1 MLRSLVH
8 KTLGVVLSIGAT
20 ASLHAIT
27 AEEVLAGFAA
37 RLAIPEISATIKVRL
52 IARNGDVREIETRAY
67 QKNVDATQNNRLFV
81 FDFPPTVR
89 GTSLLLHSYLDGRDN
104 TMWIYLPAVR
114 RVKRIALESSG
125 GGYFMGSDFTYRDL
139 INTDYSK
146 MDYELVQDATID
158 GIDYHVIKAWGKTPE
173 IRQENGYS
181 YILSFYR
188 KDNMFLT
195 RRDYFD
201 FSDELLKEYRVE
213 SFVELQSYIYPDAIS
228 MTNVQTG
235 HKSVLVADELSTEAI
250 PDRFFT
256 TRYLQNN

>member
-89 GTSLLLHSYLDGRDN
+89 GTALLLHSYLDGRDN
-104 TMWIYLPAVR
+104 NMWIYLPAVR

-139 INTDYSK
+139 INTDYRM

-158 GIDYHVIKAWGKTPE
+158 GIDYYVIKAWGKTPE
-173 IRQENGYS
+173 IRQETGCS
-181 YILSFYR
+181 YILSF
-188 KDNMFLT
+188 
-195 RRDYFD
+195 
-201 FSDELLKEYRVE
+201 
-213 SFVELQSYIYPDAIS
+213 
-228 MTNVQTG
+228 
-235 HKSVLVADELSTEAI
+235 
-250 PDRFFT
+250 
-256 TRYLQNN
+256 